1 MVMKPDRMEGGALR
15 VSASIADD
23 YASSVAALM
32 RKMHADVIRGV
43 RGLYAAY
50 AQDDAD
56 FPNGGS
62 IAPQARMLI
71 NRLLQ
76 TYAPLFRKL
85 AKRATD
91 RMMSRV
97 LKNSSATL
105 RMSLREI
112 GEHLAIKTDF
122 MDDRLRDITMACTE
136 EAANLIRTIPQ
147 NYLSDVQGAVMRSI
161 SEGRGIA
168 DLVPYLNQRYQ
179 GNLKKARSVAFDQ
192 TRKAYNNITA
202 GRSQALGMQ
211 EFEWI
216 HSGGGKEPRKDH
228 MAMHGKV
235 YRFDDPP
242 VVAVMYG
249 REVKGLP
256 GTAINCRCVM
266 KPIVNFKALIA
277 QKEAA

>member
-1 MVMKPDRMEGGALR
+1 MKKPDRVEGGALR
-15 VSASIADD
+15 VAASIQSD
-23 YASSVAALM
+23 YAASVTALM
-32 RKMHADVIRGV
+32 RRMHTDLMAGIKA
-43 RGLYAAY
+43 LHQAY
-50 AQDDAD
+50 GQDDGL
-56 FPNGGS
+56 PEGGS
-62 IAPQARMLI
+62 MAPQARILI
-71 NRLLQ
+71 NALLNKY
-76 TYAPLFRKL
+76 TPLFRKL

-91 RMMSRV
+91 RMMGRV

-112 GEHLAIKTDF
+112 GEHLAFKTDF

-202 GRSQALGMQ
+202 ARSQAIGMQ